1 MQEISAFGEGGRGD
15 TGDVWTVMC
24 EGDYWTRDDSMM
36 LKHVDTGM
44 YLAASGHTFGRPIQ
58 GQVYKSKDQIV
69 NSKAKLDLNHYITDG
84 DYRSAAP

>member
-1 MQEISAFGEGGRGD
+1 MCLGNKCLFVNLQEISAFGEGGRGD

-58 GQVYKSKDQIV
+58 GQVYKSKDP
-69 NSKAKLDLNHYITDG
+69 NCK
-84 DYRSAAP
+84 

>member
-1 MQEISAFGEGGRGD
+1 MILYQNPYFKSTIICNITVCIWVNVLILQEISAFGEGGRGD

-58 GQVYKSKDQIV
+58 GQVQI
-69 NSKAKLDLNHYITDG
+69 
-84 DYRSAAP
+84 

>member
-1 MQEISAFGEGGRGD
+1 MSLGKCLFVNLQEISAFGEGGRGD

-58 GQVYKSKDQIV
+58 GQVYKSKDP
-69 NSKAKLDLNHYITDG
+69 NFK
-84 DYRSAAP
+84 